1 MSAEAFLT
9 AHKHVNTS
17 IAECDVLVERED
29 RPDLC
34 EFVSDFAVS

>member
-1 MSAEAFLT
+1 MSVEAFLT
-9 AHKHVNTS
+9 AHKHTNISV
-17 IAECDVLVERED
+17 AECDVLIGRED